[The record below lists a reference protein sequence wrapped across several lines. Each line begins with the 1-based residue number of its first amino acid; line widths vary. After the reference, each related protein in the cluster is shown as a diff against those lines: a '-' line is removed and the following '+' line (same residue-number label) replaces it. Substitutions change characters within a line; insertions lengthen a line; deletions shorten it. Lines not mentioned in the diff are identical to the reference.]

1 MDCGFFRM
9 SHRAARCCALLL
21 LSLCVVPASGQEWA
35 RKMFSEFEHDFGT
48 VARGSKMEHRFVIT
62 NVYKEDIVIESV
74 TSSCGCT
81 DVTLTK
87 NVLKTW
93 EKAEIIAR
101 FNTLAFSGFK
111 QATVTVRFAP
121 PFVGEV
127 QLIVR
132 GNIRSDV
139 TFDPGK
145 VDFGTI
151 AQSQPAA
158 RSVRIFKLGNP
169 NWRIVDVKSTFRHV
183 RVSLSRPAW
192 QNNQIEYEMTVKI
205 SEDAPPG
212 MFRGELFIVADEG
225 GRTVEIPLEF
235 SGNVASPL
243 QVSPNPLTVTS
254 VVGEPIS
261 RKIILKADQ
270 EFSITGV
277 RSSDGAIVVTPG
289 QGSKRVHVVD
299 VQYTPTQ
306 PGHLDATIEFQTDL
320 MGGLVTK
327 VDVVADIA
335 EQDQ

>member
-1 MDCGFFRM
+1 MECGFFVM
-9 SHRAARCCALLL
+9 TCRAARCGVFLLL
-21 LSLCVVPASGQEWA
+21 LLCVAPATGQEWA

-48 VARGSKMEHRFVIT
+48 VARGSKVEHRFVIT

-81 DVTLTK
+81 DVSLTK

-93 EKAEIIAR
+93 ETAEIVAR

-139 TFDPGK
+139 VFEPGK
-145 VDFGTI
+145 VEFGTI
-151 AQSQPAA
+151 PQSQPAA
-158 RSVRIFKLGNP
+158 QSVRIYKLGNP

-205 SEDAPPG
+205 SEEAPPG
-212 MFRGELFIVADEG
+212 MFGGELYIVADEG

-235 SGNVASPL
+235 TG
-243 QVSPNPLTVTS
+243 PNPLSITAA
-254 VVGEPIS
+254 VGDTIS

-270 EFSITGV
+270 DFSVTGV
-277 RSSDGAIVVTPG
+277 RSSDAGIVVAPG

-306 PGHLDATIEFQTDL
+306 PGHLDATIEFETDL
-320 MGGLVTK
+320 LGGLSTT
-327 VDVVADIA
+327 VDVVADIN
-335 EQDQ
+335 QVDQ